1 MLGSNGLCQKQRLA
15 GRDDQMVSARQRSAA
30 GASFWGTYWTRRIM
44 YAFAQVS
51 GLPTQLHAV
60 EDVFEKLF

>member
-1 MLGSNGLCQKQRLA
+1 L
-15 GRDDQMVSARQRSAA
+15 DTTV
-30 GASFWGTYWTRRIM
+30 IM